1 MKNRIV
7 RRLAMVI
14 LCVMTFTVVY
24 SQAESHV
31 QFMGIPING
40 SADYFCAQLLKKG
53 FVKEGN
59 HYTGDVSEL
68 TAWVGPLIDNGIFYG
83 VHVSFA
89 DTYYD
94 FDESTI
100 INEFVLVG
108 LRDTYDLEFVE
119 NEPSDPAVKYVCYAI
134 TEDGMFVDI
143 IQEVREHQYGVDVD
157 IIDLANAQ
165 RAGFINW

>member
-59 HYTGDVSEL
+59 HYTGDVKPWHKESRNPYTYKYYEYLKL
-68 TAWVGPLIDNGIFYG
+68 TPWKEYKPLFKHRTLKAMIVYLAKHGAKY
-83 VHVSFA
+83 
-89 DTYYD
+89 
-94 FDESTI
+94 
-100 INEFVLVG
+100 L
-108 LRDTYDLEFVE
+108 LDLL
-119 NEPSDPAVKYVCYAI
+119 
-134 TEDGMFVDI
+134 G
-143 IQEVREHQYGVDVD
+143 
-157 IIDLANAQ
+157 
-165 RAGFINW
+165 